1 MIAGRLS
8 KSNINIVLTGNV
20 VKRQLRLPLT
30 RDEQDAEERLRADE
44 VGWV

>member
-8 KSNINIVLTGNV
+8 KSNVNMVLTGNV

-30 RDEQDAEERLRADE
+30 PEEQDAEKHFNADE
-44 VGWV
+44 PR